1 MVVTERFVASTS
13 ITTLA
18 ESGNTCLISS
28 SPKWVIGSS
37 ATDHMTGNPDIFFHF
52 RSHTAS
58 SSVTIADG
66 TTYNIAGAGAVQP
79 ISSSTLSSV
88 LYLPSLVFN
97 LIYVSRITRD
107 LNCCISFYT
116 DHCLFQDLMSRNRLF
131 VNDMYPA
138 GFIFMICGSLALWH
152 ALQFHLW

>member
-1 MVVTERFVASTS
+1 MVLIESFVASTS

-28 SPKWVIGSS
+28 SPKWVIDSS

-52 RSHTAS
+52 RSYTAS

-66 TTYNIAGAGAVQP
+66 TTYNIAGAGVVQP
-79 ISSSTLSSV
+79 TSSSTLSSV
-88 LYLPSLVFN
+88 LYLLSLVFN

-116 DHCLFQDLMSRNRLF
+116 DHRLFQDLMTKQTIRK
-131 VNDMYPA
+131 
-138 GFIFMICGSLALWH
+138 
-152 ALQFHLW
+152 